1 MTRLSDMFRLAV
13 YKITTDDIGY
23 KPTAKEDTTVQGLLN
38 SAYYWAT
45 IVAVV
50 VIVIAGFMY
59 TTSQGDPNKVARA
72 KNAILYAI
80 VGLIIVLA
88 AVAIVNFILATEL
101 APSAYTKLIE
111 LASVGNDMIM
121 LGGVL

>member
-1 MTRLSDMFRLAV
+1 M
-13 YKITTDDIGY
+13 
-23 KPTAKEDTTVQGLLN
+23 QGLLN

-45 IVAVV
+45 IVAVI

-88 AVAIVNFILATEL
+88 AVAIVNFIL
-101 APSAYTKLIE
+101 
-111 LASVGNDMIM
+111 D
-121 LGGVL
+121 

>member
-23 KPTAKEDTTVQGLLN
+23 KPTAKEDATVQGLLN

-45 IVAVV
+45 IVAVI

-101 APSAYTKLIE
+101 SPSAYTKLIE

-121 LGGVL
+121 IGGVL

>member
-1 MTRLSDMFRLAV
+1 M
-13 YKITTDDIGY
+13 
-23 KPTAKEDTTVQGLLN
+23 QGLLN

-45 IVAVV
+45 IVAVI

-101 APSAYTKLIE
+101 SPSAYTKLIE

-121 LGGVL
+121 IGGVL

>member
-13 YKITTDDIGY
+13 YKITTDDSGY

-45 IVAVV
+45 IVAVI

-101 APSAYTKLIE
+101 SPSAYTKLIE

-121 LGGVL
+121 IGGVL